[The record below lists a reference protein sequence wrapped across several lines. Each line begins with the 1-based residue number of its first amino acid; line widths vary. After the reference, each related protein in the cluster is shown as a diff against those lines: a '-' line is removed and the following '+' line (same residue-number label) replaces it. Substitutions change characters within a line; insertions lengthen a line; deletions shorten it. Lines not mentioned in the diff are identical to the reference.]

1 MAEAPFK
8 YFELGYFF
16 FFERNVLSSPF
27 THVSLPRRMFQPH
40 FLRFLSFYTI
50 PLVVQ

>member
-16 FFERNVLSSPF
+16 FLKGMCYPPRSLMFLSLEECSNPISFDFSPF
-27 THVSLPRRMFQPH
+27 ILFH
-40 FLRFLSFYTI
+40 
-50 PLVVQ
+50 